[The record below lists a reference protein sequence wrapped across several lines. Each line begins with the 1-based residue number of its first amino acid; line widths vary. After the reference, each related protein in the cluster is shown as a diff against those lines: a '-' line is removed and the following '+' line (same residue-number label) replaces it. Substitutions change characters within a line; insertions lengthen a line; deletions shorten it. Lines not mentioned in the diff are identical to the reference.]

1 MLFRVCTVASAS
13 RFHNRIMLNQ
23 NYINLWIRVSRA
35 HSVGCNT
42 LDVCLHLGFEKVQP
56 RVLISKAL

>member
-1 MLFRVCTVASAS
+1 
-13 RFHNRIMLNQ
+13 MLNQ